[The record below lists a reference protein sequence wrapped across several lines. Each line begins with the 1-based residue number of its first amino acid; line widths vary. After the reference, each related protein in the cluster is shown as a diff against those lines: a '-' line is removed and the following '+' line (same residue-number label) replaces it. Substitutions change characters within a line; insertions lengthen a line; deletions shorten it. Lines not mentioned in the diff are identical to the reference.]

1 MESPICFELSHDS
14 SWDNDSR
21 VADIRRCLSILSTL
35 YANAKVQYVHSDT
48 FLFRLCR
55 VSRGMTT
62 VKMDAVPQIIL
73 EDNLIRICL
82 RHEKQIAIVSIADTI
97 DVSILHTAI
106 FYYLE
111 YYTPTYQSL
120 RDHQAKVIAKGID
133 LARKV
138 KEEQGKVAVL
148 QQRDIIEDD
157 DILEGALNQLHEA
170 EEHYKQNGSTLFE
183 ANQAIGR
190 LFRFKQV

>member
-1 MESPICFELSHDS
+1 
-14 SWDNDSR
+14 
-21 VADIRRCLSILSTL
+21 
-35 YANAKVQYVHSDT
+35 
-48 FLFRLCR
+48 
-55 VSRGMTT
+55 
-62 VKMDAVPQIIL
+62 MDAVPQIIL

-97 DVSILHTAI
+97 DVSILHAAI

-111 YYTPTYQSL
+111 YYTSTYQSL

-170 EEHYKQNGSTLFE
+170 EEHYKQNGSALFE

>member
-1 MESPICFELSHDS
+1 MESPICFELSYDS

-21 VADIRRCLSILSTL
+21 VEDIQRCLSILSTL
-35 YANAKVQYVHSDT
+35 YANTKIQYARSDT
-48 FLFRLCR
+48 FLFRLCS
-55 VSRGMTT
+55 VSRGINT
-62 VKMDAVPQIIL
+62 VEMGTVPQIIL

-82 RHEKQIAIVSIADTI
+82 RHNKQIATVSIVDTI
-97 DVSILHTAI
+97 DVSTMHTAI

-120 RDHQAKVIAKGID
+120 RDHQAKVIAEGID

-138 KEEQGKVAVL
+138 KEEQEKVTIL
-148 QQRDIIEDD
+148 QQRDIVEDD
-157 DILEGALNQLHEA
+157 DILEEALNQLHAA
-170 EEHYKQNGSTLFE
+170 EEHYKQNGSAIFE

-190 LFRFKQV
+190 LVRFKKV

>member
-21 VADIRRCLSILSTL
+21 VADIQRCLSILRTL

-82 RHEKQIAIVSIADTI
+82 RHEKQGSCLGESNQYTFSI
-97 DVSILHTAI
+97 
-106 FYYLE
+106 
-111 YYTPTYQSL
+111 
-120 RDHQAKVIAKGID
+120 
-133 LARKV
+133 
-138 KEEQGKVAVL
+138 
-148 QQRDIIEDD
+148 
-157 DILEGALNQLHEA
+157 
-170 EEHYKQNGSTLFE
+170 
-183 ANQAIGR
+183 
-190 LFRFKQV
+190 